1 MAHRNRCFTWAYLLK
16 MGGSFH
22 GYSNEMG
29 WTTHQKNHPVGP
41 WDWYPSC
48 PPFTGLFTSCWTS
61 LKNVGKTTL
70 IYQKIPAIWIHLVH
84 QKNTYLWWLRWL
96 GENHENPRPPAA
108 QAMNKAKHQGHGKE
122 GRPRQGQPTWDEN
135 GFSLYEVYSLHDLK
149 CDIQLEM

>member
-1 MAHRNRCFTWAYLLK
+1 MLYLGLPIK
-16 MGGSFH
+16 
-22 GYSNEMG
+22 NG
-29 WTTHQKNHPVGP
+29 WIFP
-41 WDWYPSC
+41 WLFQWNGMDHTPKKPSC
-48 PPFTGLFTSCWTS
+48 RTMRLISVMSPFTGLFTSCWTS